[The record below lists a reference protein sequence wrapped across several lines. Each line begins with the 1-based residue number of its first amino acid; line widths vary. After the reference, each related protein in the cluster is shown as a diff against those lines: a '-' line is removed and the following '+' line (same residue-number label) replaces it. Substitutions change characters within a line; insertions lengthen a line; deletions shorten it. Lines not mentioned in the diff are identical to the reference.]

1 MRRHRLQHNAEE
13 RAAPAGAS
21 RHGLGL
27 VADVQVSDHRRMED
41 RWRAVDAYVEEL
53 LGTSDEV
60 LEAALADMVSAGM
73 PAISVSPAQG
83 KFLHLLTR
91 AVGASRVLE
100 VGTLGG
106 YSTIWLGRAVAPGGR
121 VVTLE
126 ISPRHAEVARVNLAR
141 AGLADLVDVR
151 VGPAADSL
159 ALLDDDF
166 DLVFIDA
173 DKPSNA
179 DYVRAA
185 LRVTHPGSVIV
196 IDNVVRAGA
205 VVDPQA
211 DQDAHG
217 ARRLHQMLAAEPR
230 LAATT
235 IQTVGAKGHDGF
247 TMALVLGD
255 GPSTGLVT

>member
-60 LEAALADMVSAGM
+60 LEAALADMVVAGM

-83 KFLHLLTR
+83 KFLRLLTR

-106 YSTIWLGRAVAPGGR
+106 YGTIWLGRAVAPDGR

-126 ISPRHAEVARVNLAR
+126 ISLA
-141 AGLADLVDVR
+141 GCQH
-151 VGPAADSL
+151 
-159 ALLDDDF
+159 
-166 DLVFIDA
+166 
-173 DKPSNA
+173 
-179 DYVRAA
+179 
-185 LRVTHPGSVIV
+185 TH
-196 IDNVVRAGA
+196 RAGA
-205 VVDPQA
+205 
-211 DQDAHG
+211 DAAPASPLSRYG
-217 ARRLHQMLAAEPR
+217 LER
-230 LAATT
+230 LAGSVRSAT
-235 IQTVGAKGHDGF
+235 
-247 TMALVLGD
+247 
-255 GPSTGLVT
+255 SRW